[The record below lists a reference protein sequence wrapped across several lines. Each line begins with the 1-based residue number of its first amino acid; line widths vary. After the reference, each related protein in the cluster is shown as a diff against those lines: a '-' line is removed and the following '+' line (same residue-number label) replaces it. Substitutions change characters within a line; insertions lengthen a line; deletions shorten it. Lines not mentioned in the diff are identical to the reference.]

1 MTRETHILKGSKDYW
16 RANLAL
22 FFAGFVTF
30 STIYMFQPLFPN
42 LVEEFGISPTGASLS
57 LSFATFS
64 LALTLPLSGSL
75 SDVLGRRGM
84 MAVAVVLAALF
95 AVVSAYPLPYPLLL
109 TIRLVQGIILAG
121 VPAVA
126 MAYLND
132 EIDPRAIGS
141 AMGLYIAGNAFGGM
155 AGRILT
161 VIFADLWNWRI
172 AIAGIGLLSL
182 LLAIMFVVLL
192 PRSQNFERRSANLFS
207 LSGSL
212 MGHLRNPGL
221 LKLYFLAFLFM
232 GCFVTLYNYV
242 TFRLLRPEYGLSQT
256 HVALIFLA
264 YALGGFSSGVAG
276 KLMDRHGRIPLLFS
290 CLAIMLVGLLLTA
303 LSQLVLIIFGII
315 VITVG
320 FFGVHAVASS
330 WVGVMAGQARAQ
342 ASSLYLLFYYL
353 GSSVSGTG
361 GGFFFSTWGW
371 PGVVWLG
378 SGLIA
383 TAVILVMRLMVTQRQ
398 QRSSRSGANQPVL
411 GDQTQSPPVQ
421 AVCVAED
428 CHRRRSVG

>member
-1 MTRETHILKGSKDYW
+1 MHELKQETHILKGSRDYW

-42 LVEEFGISPTGASLS
+42 LVEEFGISPTVASLS

-64 LALTLPLSGSL
+64 LALTLPLSGSI

-84 MAVAVVLAALF
+84 MAVAVVLAALL
-95 AVVSAYPLPYPLLL
+95 AVVSAFPLPYPVLLA
-109 TIRLVQGIILAG
+109 IRLIQGIILAG

-161 VIFADLWNWRI
+161 VIFTDLWNWRI
-172 AIAGIGLLSL
+172 AVAGIGLLSL
-182 LLAIMFVVLL
+182 LLAILFVILL
-192 PRSQNFERRSANLFS
+192 PRSRNFEKGSANLLS

-212 MGHLRNPGL
+212 LGHLRNPGL

-276 KLMDRHGRIPLLFS
+276 RLMDRHGRVALMFS
-290 CLAIMLVGLLLTA
+290 CLGIMLIGLLLTA
-303 LSQLVLIIFGII
+303 FSQLPLIISGIV

-330 WVGVMAGQARAQ
+330 WVGVMAGKARAQ

-361 GGFFFSTWGW
+361 GGFFFSTWDWG
-371 PGVVWLG
+371 GVVWLG
-378 SGLIA
+378 TGLIA
-383 TAVILVMRLMVTQRQ
+383 LAFILVTRLMLAQRQ
-398 QRSSRSGANQPVL
+398 MSSRSAADQPVL
-411 GDQTQSPPVQ
+411 CGQK
-421 AVCVAED
+421 
-428 CHRRRSVG
+428 

>member
-1 MTRETHILKGSKDYW
+1 MTRETHIQKGSRDYW

-42 LVEEFGISPTGASLS
+42 LVEEFGISPTVASLS

-64 LALTLPLSGSL
+64 LALTLPISGSL

-84 MAVAVVLAALF
+84 MAVAVVLAALL
-95 AVVSAYPLPYPLLL
+95 AVVSAFPLPYPLLL
-109 TIRLVQGIILAG
+109 AIRLVQGMILAG

-161 VIFADLWNWRI
+161 VIFADIWNWRI
-172 AIAGIGLLSL
+172 AIAAIGLLSL
-182 LLAIMFVVLL
+182 LLAVLFVALL
-192 PRSQNFERRSANLFS
+192 PKSRNFEKRAANLFS
-207 LSGSL
+207 LSTSL
-212 MGHLRNPGL
+212 MGHLRHPGL

-276 KLMDRHGRIPLLFS
+276 KLMDRHGRVPLLFS
-290 CLAIMLVGLLLTA
+290 CLGIMLTGLLLTA
-303 LSQLVLIIFGII
+303 FSQLILIIAGII
-315 VITVG
+315 VVTVG

-371 PGVVWLG
+371 SGVVWLG

-383 TAVILVMRLMVTQRQ
+383 IAVLLVTRLMLTGRQ
-398 QRSSRSGANQPVL
+398 ERSNRSAAGRPVPGSQKQCL
-411 GDQTQSPPVQ
+411 PAPV
-421 AVCVAED
+421 VYVAKD
-428 CHRRRSVG
+428 CRRRHGAG